1 MAEQATQVIVIDAS
15 PQACFDVAVAFE
27 RYPEWT
33 GDIKE
38 VEVRERDADGRGV
51 LVHFR
56 TAAYGRSTSYLL
68 QYDYRE
74 APKVLSW
81 EEVEGD
87 LTSKLDGA
95 YVFTETTSP
104 ATPGRIGTE
113 VTYHLEAEL
122 KLPIPGFVKR
132 RAEGRIMHT
141 ALRQLKARVEA
152 AASA

>member
-15 PQACFDVAVAFE
+15 PQECFDVAVAFE

-38 VEVRERDADGRGV
+38 VDIRERDAEGRGV

-68 QYDYRE
+68 HYDYRE

-81 EEVEGD
+81 QEVEGD

-104 ATPGRIGTE
+104 GGVGRVGTE